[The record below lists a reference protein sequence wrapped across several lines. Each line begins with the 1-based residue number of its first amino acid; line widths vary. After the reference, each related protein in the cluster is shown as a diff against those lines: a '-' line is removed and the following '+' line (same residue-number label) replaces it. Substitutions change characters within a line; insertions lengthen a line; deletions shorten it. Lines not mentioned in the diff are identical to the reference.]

1 MGFFSW
7 LFTDEQT
14 REKPKEETTP
24 PVSDILLKAIMN
36 HQIITRKEA
45 LTLPAVNGAVDLISN
60 MIASM
65 PIRLYKTNGK
75 DIEEIKDKRTI
86 LLNGDT
92 GDTLDAFQM
101 KKAMVEDYLLGQGGF
116 CYIEKVRNDVVSLR
130 YVEDTY
136 ITILK
141 NFRPI
146 FKSYDIL
153 VEGKA
158 YKDFQ
163 FIKILRNTR
172 DGSTGHGITEEL
184 STALRTAYE
193 TLIYQL
199 GLVKSGGSKKGF
211 IKSSRKLGQEEID
224 LLKTAWHNMYSN
236 SNDNAVVLNNGLDFQ
251 EASTSSVEM
260 QLDQNK
266 RTLAEEINNIFHIT
280 PNNFWQTYKE
290 AIYPIVRAFQTALNK
305 NLLLEVEK
313 ETHYFEFDTKEI
325 IKANL
330 QERYSAYKQA
340 KETGFMTINEIRA
353 EENREHIEGLDVVNV
368 GLGAVLYDINTHKY
382 YTPNTDTLA
391 STNNTDKM
399 LIGHELQQA
408 YDASGNSAEK

>member
-1 MGFFSW
+1 
-7 LFTDEQT
+7 
-14 REKPKEETTP
+14 
-24 PVSDILLKAIMN
+24 
-36 HQIITRKEA
+36 
-45 LTLPAVNGAVDLISN
+45 
-60 MIASM
+60 
-65 PIRLYKTNGK
+65 
-75 DIEEIKDKRTI
+75 
-86 LLNGDT
+86 
-92 GDTLDAFQM
+92 
-101 KKAMVEDYLLGQGGF
+101 
-116 CYIEKVRNDVVSLR
+116 
-130 YVEDTY
+130 
-136 ITILK
+136 
-141 NFRPI
+141 
-146 FKSYDIL
+146 
-153 VEGKA
+153 
-158 YKDFQ
+158 
-163 FIKILRNTR
+163 
-172 DGSTGHGITEEL
+172 
-184 STALRTAYE
+184 
-193 TLIYQL
+193 
-199 GLVKSGGSKKGF
+199 
-211 IKSSRKLGQEEID
+211 
-224 LLKTAWHNMYSN
+224 MYSN